1 MIPFPFPSHTSQEN
15 YVNYSDAEGNE
26 HVIDEV
32 DYVYYATGV
41 VPNDSLFKDI
51 KALGNIPVEKV
62 GDVRKPQT
70 VLDAIAR
77 AYKLGNSI

>member
-1 MIPFPFPSHTSQEN
+1 M
-15 YVNYSDAEGNE
+15 NYSDAQENE

-41 VPNDSLFKDI
+41 IPNDSLFKDI
-51 KALGNIPVEKV
+51 KDLGIQVEKI

-70 VLDAIAR
+70 VLDAISR